1 MDMLLLMSSLFSGLE
16 GTIVSMLRLG
26 GIKGGIVNC
35 VVKKK
40 SIPSGSDVFVLL
52 VFSSH
57 SDYITLSSSSS
68 SCVVVLI
75 DSVCLW
81 CAVSHTT
88 SAEFFIQVCSLITA
102 SPSFHFLR

>member
-1 MDMLLLMSSLFSGLE
+1 
-16 GTIVSMLRLG
+16 
-26 GIKGGIVNC
+26 
-35 VVKKK
+35 
-40 SIPSGSDVFVLL
+40 
-52 VFSSH
+52 
-57 SDYITLSSSSS
+57 
-68 SCVVVLI
+68 VVVLI